1 MYFDL
6 EDRRPDT
13 PLLERPLTRLEQ
25 ILLTIIAY
33 LLLVI
38 AVIIT
43 PRLPFYKAYEAA
55 QKAKLEQERLKE
67 LEREKPLQY
76 VFSIPKVQ
84 IERMPERPKFLSD
97 ESHKATTM
105 MKPVLPKNDVTM
117 SRGNTVAKVIEPPK
131 APQTPQQQPADS
143 APAPSNTN
151 QMALPTQ
158 SQATIA
164 RNDTSKNPLLNQQP
178 GQGVLSRAIQNVAK
192 YSQGET
198 LQNLQGN
205 GDFGPS
211 FQFDT
216 KGVDFGSWLRRFRAQ
231 VYSNW
236 MIPYAAMALHGHTVL
251 RFTIHRDGT
260 ITDLMILQPSTVD
273 AFTKAAFNAIKAS
286 NPTVPLP
293 AEYPDDRMV
302 MTVVFYYNE
311 TPEGGGGDQH

>member
-6 EDRRPDT
+6 EDHRPDT
-13 PLLERPLTRLEQ
+13 PILERPLTRLEQ
-25 ILLTIIAY
+25 ILITIIGY

-43 PRLPFYKAYEAA
+43 PRLPFVKAYEAA
-55 QKAKLEQERLKE
+55 QREKLERIHQQQ
-67 LEREKPLQY
+67 LEMQKPLQY

-84 IERMPERPKFLSD
+84 LEKPPARPKYLSD
-97 ESHKATTM
+97 ESHVAQTM
-105 MKPVLPKNDVTM
+105 VKPVMPKNDVTA
-117 SRGNTVAKVIEPPK
+117 SRGNSPEKIIEPPK

-151 QMALPTQ
+151 AMALPTTP
-158 SQATIA
+158 QATIA
-164 RNDTSKNPLLNQQP
+164 RNDTSKNPLQQQP
-178 GQGVLSRAIQNVAK
+178 GQGVLSRAIQNVGK
-192 YSQGET
+192 YSQGES

-231 VYSNW
+231 VYGNW
-236 MIPYAAMALHGHTVL
+236 LIPYAAMALHGHTVL
-251 RFTIHRDGT
+251 RFTIHKDGT
-260 ITDLMILQPSTVD
+260 ITDLLILQPSSVD
-273 AFTKAAFNAIKAS
+273 SFTKAAFNAIKAS

-293 AEYPDDRMV
+293 AEYPDDHMV
-302 MTVVFYYNE
+302 MTVIFYYNE
-311 TPEGGGGDQH
+311 MPPGGGH